1 MGVELCLAAVNTRL
15 RNSVPHAKS
24 AVGGSLLLRS
34 GTIEGKVRGGFVTG
48 VVKDE
53 SGEIAATFTGRVNPD
68 GTMSGTY
75 TESHRG
81 GWLLEVAGLGAEWAG
96 RGVKGA

>member
-1 MGVELCLAAVNTRL
+1 MGVEVCLAAVNTRL

-24 AVGGSLLLRS
+24 AVAGSPLLRS

-53 SGEIAATFTGRVNPD
+53 SGEVAATFTGRVNPD

-75 TESHRG
+75 TDRTG
-81 GWLLEVAGLGAEWAG
+81 EVASWQWPDSAQIGQAEE
-96 RGVKGA
+96 